1 MAMKSQLEK
10 VTSTDGTPIAIARTG
25 HGPALV
31 IVGAGPT
38 DRSANAPLAEVLS
51 SRFTVFNYD
60 RRGRGE
66 SGDTT
71 PFSVDREF
79 DDLAAVIDAA
89 GGSVF
94 VYGTSGGAAIALE
107 AAARGLGT
115 TMLALWEPPSIVDD
129 EPTRLRP
136 PTDYQAQLEAAVTAG
151 RPGDAVELFFTLGIG
166 WPAEWVAP
174 MRDMPS
180 WPAMEALA
188 RPLVY
193 DAAIMGD
200 FRPPIRR
207 LRALDV
213 PTLLIDGATVPW
225 ITSAVNLVARAIPG
239 ARRQT
244 LTGQPHNVDAAVI
257 APALTEFFT
266 EFFTA

>member
-51 SRFTVFNYD
+51 SSFTVFNYD

-79 DDLAAVIDAA
+79 DDLAAVI
-89 GGSVF
+89 
-94 VYGTSGGAAIALE
+94 GTSGGAAIALE

-115 TMLALWEPPSIVDD
+115 TMLALWEPPYIVDG

-174 MRDMPS
+174 MREMPS

-200 FRPPIRR
+200 FRPPTRR
-207 LRALDV
+207 LRTLDV